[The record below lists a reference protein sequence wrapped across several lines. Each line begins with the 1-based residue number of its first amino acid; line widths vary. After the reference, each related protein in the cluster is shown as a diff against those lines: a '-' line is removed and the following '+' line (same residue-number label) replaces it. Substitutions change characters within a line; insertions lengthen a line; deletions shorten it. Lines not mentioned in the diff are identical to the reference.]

1 MVLSYFAILFVPI
14 AVFCTLFVTQ
24 MWKENRQ
31 WEEGIYADGFSS
43 VSSAVNR
50 EFFDITNLG
59 DRLLASNWVQRVRS
73 SSEIINRYFDKVHQ
87 NDVCQELLIHKA
99 SLGIA
104 DGIAVLLP
112 MKDEAVSPAGWGSME
127 QILDIVGVKSRD
139 GQEGLQT

>member
-1 MVLSYFAILFVPI
+1 MKNRWKSRLFRKMVLSYFAILFVPI

-59 DRLLASNWVQRVRS
+59 DRLLLTNHMLKSGEPVFLDDVTVDDVQNALQIKVSIVES
-73 SSEIINRYFDKVHQ
+73 SGADFVSS
-87 NDVCQELLIHKA
+87 LIE
-99 SLGIA
+99 
-104 DGIAVLLP
+104 D
-112 MKDEAVSPAGWGSME
+112 
-127 QILDIVGVKSRD
+127 
-139 GQEGLQT
+139 